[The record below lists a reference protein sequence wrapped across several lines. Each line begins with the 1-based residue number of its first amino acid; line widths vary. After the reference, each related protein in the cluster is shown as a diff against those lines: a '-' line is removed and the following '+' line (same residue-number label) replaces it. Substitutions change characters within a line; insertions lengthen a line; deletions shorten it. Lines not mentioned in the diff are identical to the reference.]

1 MDYYKATEDALQGD
15 AFAVYE
21 ILAKES
27 GMHGQEEVLRV
38 IQKISREKSGV
49 NSLSLGIT
57 LNGNGACS
65 RDTTL
70 FLSDGTR
77 KSLIPLVTIESI
89 PSDCK

>member
-27 GMHGQEEVLRV
+27 GLHGQEEVLRV

-57 LNGNGACS
+57 LNGSCS